1 MKKIAL
7 DIETLTVDSFVAG
20 SSMDMDRGTVQANA
34 IYTQG
39 HSCQRT
45 PCCPRTTLC

>member
-7 DIETLTVDSFVAG
+7 DIETLSVDSFEAG
-20 SSMDMDRGTVQANA
+20 GSMDAERGTVQANA
-34 IYTQG
+34 LYTQG

-45 PCCPRTTLC
+45 PCCPATTLC